1 MELTK
6 ITTKFAVTLYKCYLQ
21 RVESGIPRSS
31 AIEFNSLS
39 HSEFP
44 DFSDDDID
52 FCINEMKSHKYIKV
66 DILGYITLQSTFI
79 YDMENRFKSGL
90 TEVIKFLANLAS
102 NII

>member
-52 FCINEMKSHKYIKV
+52 FCINEMKSHKYKGRY
-66 DILGYITLQSTFI
+66 LGKYNASINFYI
-79 YDMENRFKSGL
+79 
-90 TEVIKFLANLAS
+90 
-102 NII
+102 